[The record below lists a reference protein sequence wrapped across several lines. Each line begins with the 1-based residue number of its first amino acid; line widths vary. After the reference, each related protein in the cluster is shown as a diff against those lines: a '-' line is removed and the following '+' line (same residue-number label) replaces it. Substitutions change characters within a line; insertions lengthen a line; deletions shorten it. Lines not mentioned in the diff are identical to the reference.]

1 MKVGIRDGM
10 LGLPLDQTFNKVSQI
25 GFDGIEVCMG
35 VDYRN
40 HLIWQD
46 GGVDQLKALS
56 KGHNLEIP
64 SLSPG
69 GFTAFTFAHPQDS
82 VRSEGIA
89 MLQRLIEVA
98 PELGSKVI
106 LVPFFGNAEIKRED
120 LKSDRFIDGWKVVA
134 GTAEKFDVQLG
145 IESTIDA
152 TDHQFIIDQV
162 DSTSIG
168 VYYDMGNATTFG
180 YDSVQEI
187 HQLGNA
193 IVQMH
198 IKETGG
204 NHPGEGDVDFPA
216 VIEATRKIN
225 YDGWLVLETPAKE
238 DAIVSAI
245 RNMNFVRENYG

>member
-10 LGLPLDQTFNKVSQI
+10 LGLSLDQTFRKVSQI

-35 VDYRN
+35 VNYQD

-46 GGVDQLKALS
+46 GGADQLKALS
-56 KGHNLEIP
+56 EEHGLKIP

-69 GFTAFTFAHPQDS
+69 GFTAFTFSHPQDS

-89 MLQRLIEVA
+89 MLQRLIEVSL
-98 PELGSKVI
+98 ELESKVI
-106 LVPFFGNAEIKRED
+106 LVPFFGNGEIKQED
-120 LKSDRFIDGWKVVA
+120 LKSNRFIDGWKTVA
-134 GTAEKFDVQLG
+134 ETAEKFDVQLG
-145 IESTIDA
+145 IESTINA
-152 TDHQFIIDQV
+152 ADHQLIIDQV
-162 DSTSIG
+162 GSSVVG

-204 NHPGEGDVDFPA
+204 QHPGEGDGDFPA
-216 VIEATRKIN
+216 VIEATHKIN

-238 DAIVSAI
+238 DAVASAV